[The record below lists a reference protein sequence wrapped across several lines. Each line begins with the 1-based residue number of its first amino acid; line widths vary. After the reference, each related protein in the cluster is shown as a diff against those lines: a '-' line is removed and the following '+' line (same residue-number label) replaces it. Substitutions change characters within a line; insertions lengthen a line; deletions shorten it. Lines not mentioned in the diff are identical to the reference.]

1 MRSNI
6 NILTS
11 MTAILILLSGC
22 GNSSSKN
29 EKQIA
34 GNSST
39 EKKEEQNSI
48 AAPAGEG
55 IVGTWKLGLEVF
67 DDNGNRVPDEEEMKK
82 GYSNN
87 YQLQLNADGTCRIQ
101 QVFTGRYEKKIV
113 DGRDMLY
120 VYRKKVEGEEDKD
133 PIPDIYQ
140 VTSLKK
146 DELVLQ
152 IIDAGGPS
160 SFWFFKRIK

>member
-1 MRSNI
+1 MKS
-6 NILTS
+6 
-11 MTAILILLSGC
+11 LLSFIVAGFLLTNC
-22 GNSSSKN
+22 G
-29 EKQIA
+29 
-34 GNSST
+34 
-39 EKKEEQNSI
+39 EKKDASTRKEIANNSAVKSQEPAHASAV
-48 AAPAGEG
+48 AANGL
-55 IVGTWKLGLEVF
+55 VGTWKLNLEVF
-67 DDNGNRVPDEEEMKK
+67 DDNGNRVPDEAEMKK
-82 GYSNN
+82 GYANN
-87 YQLQLNADGTCRIQ
+87 YMLQLNADGTCRIQ
-101 QVFTGRYEKKIV
+101 QVFTGRYEKKIE